1 MSRFDAIAVRE
12 DSGAKLCGKYLGI
25 NVEHVLDPT
34 MLLNKEDYL
43 SETGIMPSEQNRLSY
58 YLLDN
63 SKSKM
68 QIVEEICKELHLTV
82 QRINTETEII
92 KQASRNV

>member
-43 SETGIMPSEQNRLSY
+43 SETGIMPS
-58 YLLDN
+58 
-63 SKSKM
+63 
-68 QIVEEICKELHLTV
+68 
-82 QRINTETEII
+82 
-92 KQASRNV
+92 